1 MTKFRLSAS
10 GKLYHLIK
18 LSIDR
23 IGIVP
28 TAKKERIKENYELEE
43 TSQETLKLMG
53 HKESESDAAKQARI
67 KVKFK

>member
-43 TSQETLKLMG
+43 ITPETLKIM
-53 HKESESDAAKQARI
+53 
-67 KVKFK
+67 